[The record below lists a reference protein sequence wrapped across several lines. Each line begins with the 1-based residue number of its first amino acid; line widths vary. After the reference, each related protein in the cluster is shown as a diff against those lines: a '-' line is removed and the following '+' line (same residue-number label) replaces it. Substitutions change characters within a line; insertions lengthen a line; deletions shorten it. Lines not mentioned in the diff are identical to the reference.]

1 MEGGFIMKNFKK
13 IVAVMTAA
21 MMMAGCLA
29 GCGSDAASDGAA
41 DAPAGESTSETQAEA
56 PAEGETGGDEVTLT
70 FWSWLPTTD
79 QSEEMIA
86 AFEEANPGIKID
98 YTRTEQD
105 DYFEKL
111 QVAMAS
117 GTGPDLFGLTTGPM
131 KEQYAPFAEE
141 MRALA
146 DANWSGWSDI
156 ISENAVEQCST
167 EDGSVVGMPLLV
179 AGMTDLLYN
188 KTLMDECGIESV
200 PKTYEELK
208 DAAAKAKEKGYVCVA
223 VGAADDWINSD
234 IFVQLSNE
242 FEEGAVY
249 AADKGERPWTDQC
262 FVDTMTAWQQMFND
276 GIFEEGAL
284 GVATYPDARDQ
295 YFFARKSIFFLTGSW
310 HLGPT
315 SPTNSEIEGTEIANN
330 KDVIG
335 MCVFP
340 SVVEDGTICG
350 TAGVDVMMAVNKDCK
365 EKEAAMKF
373 VEYMAN
379 GEGQQYWVNKLQGA
393 PVSKEISYTGT
404 VDGELQQQS
413 IDEVNSY
420 VSNAVGN
427 RKLSNSEVET
437 AIQIA
442 MQNVAAG
449 ADPATELQTVQDV
462 QDAQ

>member
-1 MEGGFIMKNFKK
+1 MSNMKKRISVIM
-13 IVAVMTAA
+13 
-21 MMMAGCLA
+21 
-29 GCGSDAASDGAA
+29 
-41 DAPAGESTSETQAEA
+41 AEA
-56 PAEGETGGDEVTLT
+56 MAMSMAVTPVHAEDADQVTLS

-86 AFEEANPGIKID
+86 EFEKQNPDIKID
-98 YTRTEQD
+98 YTRTEQS

-117 GTGPDLFGLTTGPM
+117 GTGPDLFGLTTGTM
-131 KEQYAPFAEE
+131 TEQYAPFAED
-141 MRALA
+141 M
-146 DANWSGWSDI
+146 SGLGDEYWSDWKDT
-156 ISENAVEQCST
+156 ISETAVEQCTT
-167 EDGSVVGMPLLV
+167 EDGTVVGMPLLV

-188 KTLMDECGIESV
+188 KTLMDECGIEKV
-200 PKTYEELK
+200 PTTYEELK

-223 VGAADDWINSD
+223 AGAADDWVNSD
-234 IFVQLSNE
+234 WFVQISNE

-249 AADKGERPWTDQC
+249 EAEKGERPWTDQC
-262 FVDTMTAWQQMFND
+262 FVDTMTAWQNLFND
-276 GIFEEGAL
+276 GIFEDGAL

-310 HLGPT
+310 HLGPI
-315 SPTNSEIEGTEIANN
+315 SPSNSEIQGTDIGNQG
-330 KDVIG
+330 DTIG

-340 SVVEDGTICG
+340 SMSEDGKICG
-350 TAGVDVMMAVNKDCK
+350 TSGVDIMLAVNKDCK

-373 VEYMAN
+373 VQFMAD
-379 GEGQQYWVNKLQGA
+379 GDGQQYWVNYLQGA
-393 PVSKEISYTGT
+393 PVSKNISYTGT

-437 AIQIA
+437 AIQVA

-449 ADPATELQTVQDV
+449 ADPADELKTVQDV

>member
-1 MEGGFIMKNFKK
+1 MSNMKKRISVIM
-13 IVAVMTAA
+13 AAA
-21 MMMAGCLA
+21 MAMSMAVTPIHA
-29 GCGSDAASDGAA
+29 EEA
-41 DAPAGESTSETQAEA
+41 DQ
-56 PAEGETGGDEVTLT
+56 VTLS

-79 QSEEMIA
+79 PSEEMIA
-86 AFEEANPGIKID
+86 EFEKQNPDIKID

-117 GTGPDLFGLTTGPM
+117 GTGPDLFGLTTGAM
-131 KEQYAPFAEE
+131 TEQYAPFAED
-141 MRALA
+141 M
-146 DANWSGWSDI
+146 SGLGDEYWSDWKDT
-156 ISENAVEQCST
+156 ISETAVEQCTT
-167 EDGSVVGMPLLV
+167 EDGTVVGMPLLV

-188 KTLMDECGIESV
+188 KTLMDECGIEKV
-200 PKTYEELK
+200 PTTYEELK

-223 VGAADDWINSD
+223 AGAADDWVNSD
-234 IFVQLSNE
+234 WFVQISNE

-249 AADKGERPWTDQC
+249 EAEKGERPWTDQC
-262 FVDTMTAWQQMFND
+262 FVDTMTAWQNLFND
-276 GIFEEGAL
+276 GIFEDGAL

-295 YFFARKSIFFLTGSW
+295 YFFARKSVFFLTGSW

-315 SPTNSEIEGTEIANN
+315 SPSNSEIQGTEIGNQG
-330 KDVIG
+330 DVIG
-335 MCVFP
+335 MSVFP
-340 SVVEDGTICG
+340 SMSEDGTICG
-350 TAGVDVMMAVNKDCK
+350 TSGVDTMVAVNKDCK

-373 VEYMAN
+373 VQFMAD
-379 GEGQQYWVNKLQGA
+379 GDGQQYWVNQLQGA
-393 PVSKEISYTGT
+393 PVSKNISYTGT

-437 AIQIA
+437 AIQVA

-449 ADPATELQTVQDV
+449 ADPADELKTVQDV

>member
-1 MEGGFIMKNFKK
+1 MSNMKKRISVIM
-13 IVAVMTAA
+13 AAA
-21 MMMAGCLA
+21 MAMSMAVTPVHA
-29 GCGSDAASDGAA
+29 EDAD
-41 DAPAGESTSETQAEA
+41 Q
-56 PAEGETGGDEVTLT
+56 VTLS

-86 AFEEANPGIKID
+86 EFEKQNPDIKID

-117 GTGPDLFGLTTGPM
+117 GTGPDLFGLTTGTM
-131 KEQYAPFAEE
+131 TEQYAPFAED
-141 MRALA
+141 M
-146 DANWSGWSDI
+146 SGLGDEYWSDWKDT
-156 ISENAVEQCST
+156 ISETAVEQCTT
-167 EDGSVVGMPLLV
+167 EDGTVAGMPLLV

-188 KTLMDECGIESV
+188 KTLMDECGIEKV
-200 PKTYEELK
+200 PTTYEELK

-223 VGAADDWINSD
+223 AGAADDWVNSD
-234 IFVQLSNE
+234 WFVQISNE

-249 AADKGERPWTDQC
+249 EAEKGERPWTDQC
-262 FVDTMTAWQQMFND
+262 FVDTMTAWQNLFND
-276 GIFEEGAL
+276 GIFEDGAL
-284 GVATYPDARDQ
+284 GVAIYPDARDQ

-310 HLGPT
+310 HLGPI
-315 SPTNSEIEGTEIANN
+315 SPSNSEIQGTEIGNQG
-330 KDVIG
+330 DTIG

-340 SVVEDGTICG
+340 SMSEDGKICG
-350 TAGVDVMMAVNKDCK
+350 TSGVDIMLAVNKDCK

-373 VEYMAN
+373 VQFMAD
-379 GEGQQYWVNKLQGA
+379 GDGQQYWVNYLQGA
-393 PVSKEISYTGT
+393 PVSKNISYTGT

-437 AIQIA
+437 AIQVA

-449 ADPATELQTVQDV
+449 ADPADELKTVQDV

>member
-1 MEGGFIMKNFKK
+1 MSNMKKRISVIM
-13 IVAVMTAA
+13 AAA
-21 MMMAGCLA
+21 MAISMAVTPVHA
-29 GCGSDAASDGAA
+29 EDAD
-41 DAPAGESTSETQAEA
+41 Q
-56 PAEGETGGDEVTLT
+56 VTLS

-86 AFEEANPGIKID
+86 EFEKQNPDIKID
-98 YTRTEQD
+98 YTRTEQS

-117 GTGPDLFGLTTGPM
+117 GTGPDLFGLTTGTM
-131 KEQYAPFAEE
+131 TEQYAPFAED
-141 MRALA
+141 M
-146 DANWSGWSDI
+146 SGLGDEYWSDWKDT
-156 ISENAVEQCST
+156 ISETAVEQCTT
-167 EDGSVVGMPLLV
+167 EDGTVVGMPLLV

-188 KTLMDECGIESV
+188 KTLMDECGIEKV
-200 PKTYEELK
+200 PTTYEELK

-223 VGAADDWINSD
+223 AGAADDWVNSD
-234 IFVQLSNE
+234 WFVQISNE

-249 AADKGERPWTDQC
+249 EAEKGERPWTDQC
-262 FVDTMTAWQQMFND
+262 FVDTMTAWQNLFND
-276 GIFEEGAL
+276 GIFEDGAL

-310 HLGPT
+310 HLGPI
-315 SPTNSEIEGTEIANN
+315 SPSNSEIQGTDIGNQG
-330 KDVIG
+330 DTIG

-340 SVVEDGTICG
+340 SMSEDGKICG
-350 TAGVDVMMAVNKDCK
+350 TSGVDIMLAVNKDCK

-373 VEYMAN
+373 VQFMAD
-379 GEGQQYWVNKLQGA
+379 GDGQQYWVNYLQGA
-393 PVSKEISYTGT
+393 PVSKNISYTGT

-437 AIQIA
+437 AIQVA

-449 ADPATELQTVQDV
+449 ADPADELKTVQDV

>member
-1 MEGGFIMKNFKK
+1 MSNMKKRISVIM
-13 IVAVMTAA
+13 AAA
-21 MMMAGCLA
+21 MAMSMAVTPVHA
-29 GCGSDAASDGAA
+29 EDAD
-41 DAPAGESTSETQAEA
+41 Q
-56 PAEGETGGDEVTLT
+56 VTLS

-86 AFEEANPGIKID
+86 EFEKQNPDIKID
-98 YTRTEQD
+98 YTRTEQS

-117 GTGPDLFGLTTGPM
+117 GTGPDLFGLTTGTM
-131 KEQYAPFAEE
+131 TEQYAPFAED
-141 MRALA
+141 M
-146 DANWSGWSDI
+146 SGLGDEYWSDWKDT
-156 ISENAVEQCST
+156 ISETAVEQCTT
-167 EDGSVVGMPLLV
+167 EDGTVVGMPLLV

-188 KTLMDECGIESV
+188 KTLMDECGIEKV
-200 PKTYEELK
+200 PTTYEELK

-223 VGAADDWINSD
+223 AGAADDWVNSD
-234 IFVQLSNE
+234 WFVQISNE
-242 FEEGAVY
+242 FEEGAVCE
-249 AADKGERPWTDQC
+249 AEKGERPWTDQC
-262 FVDTMTAWQQMFND
+262 FVDTMTAWQNLFND
-276 GIFEEGAL
+276 GIFEDGAL

-310 HLGPT
+310 HLGPI
-315 SPTNSEIEGTEIANN
+315 SPSNSEIQGTDIGNQG
-330 KDVIG
+330 DTIG

-340 SVVEDGTICG
+340 SMSEDGKICG
-350 TAGVDVMMAVNKDCK
+350 TSGVDIMLAVNKDCK

-373 VEYMAN
+373 VQFMAD
-379 GEGQQYWVNKLQGA
+379 GDGQQYWVNYLQGA
-393 PVSKEISYTGT
+393 PVSKNISYTGT

-437 AIQIA
+437 AIQVA

-449 ADPATELQTVQDV
+449 ADPADELKTVQDV

>member
-1 MEGGFIMKNFKK
+1 MSNMKKRISVIMA
-13 IVAVMTAA
+13 VAMA
-21 MMMAGCLA
+21 MSMAVTPVHA
-29 GCGSDAASDGAA
+29 EDAD
-41 DAPAGESTSETQAEA
+41 Q
-56 PAEGETGGDEVTLT
+56 VTLS

-86 AFEEANPGIKID
+86 EFEKQNPDIKID

-117 GTGPDLFGLTTGPM
+117 GTGPDLFGLTTGTM
-131 KEQYAPFAEE
+131 TEQYAPFAED
-141 MRALA
+141 M
-146 DANWSGWSDI
+146 SGLGDEYWSDWKDT
-156 ISENAVEQCST
+156 ISETAVEQCT
-167 EDGSVVGMPLLV
+167 IEDGTVVGMPLLV

-188 KTLMDECGIESV
+188 KTLMDECGIEKV
-200 PKTYEELK
+200 PTTYEELK

-223 VGAADDWINSD
+223 AGAADDWVNSD
-234 IFVQLSNE
+234 WFVQISNE

-249 AADKGERPWTDQC
+249 EAEKGERPWTDQC
-262 FVDTMTAWQQMFND
+262 FVDTMTAWQNLFND
-276 GIFEEGAL
+276 GIFEDGAL
-284 GVATYPDARDQ
+284 GVAIYPDARDQ

-315 SPTNSEIEGTEIANN
+315 SPSNSEIQGTEIGNQG
-330 KDVIG
+330 DTIG

-340 SVVEDGTICG
+340 SMSEDGKICG
-350 TAGVDVMMAVNKDCK
+350 TSGVDIMLAVNKDCK

-373 VEYMAN
+373 VQFMAD
-379 GEGQQYWVNKLQGA
+379 GDGQQYWVNYLQGA
-393 PVSKEISYTGT
+393 PVSKNISYTGT

-437 AIQIA
+437 AIQVA

-449 ADPATELQTVQDV
+449 ADPADELKTVQDV

>member
-1 MEGGFIMKNFKK
+1 MSNMKKRISVIM
-13 IVAVMTAA
+13 AAA
-21 MMMAGCLA
+21 MAMSMAVTPVHA
-29 GCGSDAASDGAA
+29 EDAD
-41 DAPAGESTSETQAEA
+41 Q
-56 PAEGETGGDEVTLT
+56 VTLS

-86 AFEEANPGIKID
+86 EFEKQNPDIKID

-117 GTGPDLFGLTTGPM
+117 GTGPDLFGLTTGTM
-131 KEQYAPFAEE
+131 KEQYAPFAED
-141 MRALA
+141 M
-146 DANWSGWSDI
+146 SGLGDEYWSDWKDT
-156 ISENAVEQCST
+156 ISETAVEQCTT
-167 EDGSVVGMPLLV
+167 EDGTVVGMPLLV

-188 KTLMDECGIESV
+188 KTLMDECGIEKV
-200 PKTYEELK
+200 PTTYEELK

-223 VGAADDWINSD
+223 AGAADDWVNSD
-234 IFVQLSNE
+234 WFVQISNE

-249 AADKGERPWTDQC
+249 EAEKGERPWTDQC
-262 FVDTMTAWQQMFND
+262 FVDTMTAWQNLFND
-276 GIFEEGAL
+276 GIFEDGAL
-284 GVATYPDARDQ
+284 GVSTYPDARDQ
-295 YFFARKSIFFLTGSW
+295 HFFARKSIFFLTGSW
-310 HLGPT
+310 HLGPI
-315 SPTNSEIEGTEIANN
+315 SPSNSEIQGTEIGNQG
-330 KDVIG
+330 DTIG

-340 SVVEDGTICG
+340 SMSEDGKICG
-350 TAGVDVMMAVNKDCK
+350 TSGVDIMLAVNKDCK

-373 VEYMAN
+373 VQFMAD
-379 GEGQQYWVNKLQGA
+379 GDGQQYWVNYLQGA
-393 PVSKEISYTGT
+393 PVSKNISYTGT

-437 AIQIA
+437 AIQVA

-449 ADPATELQTVQDV
+449 ADPADELKTVQDV

>member
-1 MEGGFIMKNFKK
+1 MKKRISVIM
-13 IVAVMTAA
+13 AAA
-21 MMMAGCLA
+21 MAMSMAVTPVHA
-29 GCGSDAASDGAA
+29 EDAD
-41 DAPAGESTSETQAEA
+41 Q
-56 PAEGETGGDEVTLT
+56 VTLS

-86 AFEEANPGIKID
+86 EFEKQNPDIKID
-98 YTRTEQD
+98 YTRTEQS

-117 GTGPDLFGLTTGPM
+117 GTGPDLFGLTTGTM
-131 KEQYAPFAEE
+131 TEQYAPFAED
-141 MRALA
+141 M
-146 DANWSGWSDI
+146 SGLGDEYWSDWKDT
-156 ISENAVEQCST
+156 ISETAVEQCTT
-167 EDGSVVGMPLLV
+167 EDGTVVGMPLLV

-188 KTLMDECGIESV
+188 KTLMDECGIEKV
-200 PKTYEELK
+200 PTTYEELK

-223 VGAADDWINSD
+223 AGAADDWVNSD
-234 IFVQLSNE
+234 WFVQISNE

-249 AADKGERPWTDQC
+249 EAEKGERPWTDQC
-262 FVDTMTAWQQMFND
+262 FVDTMTAWQNLFND
-276 GIFEEGAL
+276 GIFEDGAL

-310 HLGPT
+310 HLGPI
-315 SPTNSEIEGTEIANN
+315 SPSNSEIQGTDIGNQG
-330 KDVIG
+330 DTIG

-340 SVVEDGTICG
+340 SMSEDGKICG
-350 TAGVDVMMAVNKDCK
+350 TSGVDIMLAVNKDCK

-373 VEYMAN
+373 VQFMAD
-379 GEGQQYWVNKLQGA
+379 GDGQQYWVNYLQGA
-393 PVSKEISYTGT
+393 PVSKNISYTGT

-437 AIQIA
+437 AIQVA

-449 ADPATELQTVQDV
+449 ADPADELKTVQDV

>member
-1 MEGGFIMKNFKK
+1 MSNMKKRISVIM
-13 IVAVMTAA
+13 AAA
-21 MMMAGCLA
+21 MAMSMAVTPVHA
-29 GCGSDAASDGAA
+29 EDAD
-41 DAPAGESTSETQAEA
+41 Q
-56 PAEGETGGDEVTLT
+56 VTLS

-86 AFEEANPGIKID
+86 EFEKQNPDIKID

-117 GTGPDLFGLTTGPM
+117 GTGPDLFGLTTGTM
-131 KEQYAPFAEE
+131 TEQYAPFAED
-141 MRALA
+141 M
-146 DANWSGWSDI
+146 SGLGDEYWSDWKDT
-156 ISENAVEQCST
+156 ISETAVEQCT
-167 EDGSVVGMPLLV
+167 IEDGTVVGMPLLV

-188 KTLMDECGIESV
+188 KTLMDECGIEKV
-200 PKTYEELK
+200 PTTYEELK

-223 VGAADDWINSD
+223 AGAADDWVNSD
-234 IFVQLSNE
+234 WFVQISNE

-249 AADKGERPWTDQC
+249 EAEKGERPWTDQC
-262 FVDTMTAWQQMFND
+262 FVDTMTAWQNLFND
-276 GIFEEGAL
+276 GIFEDGAL

-315 SPTNSEIEGTEIANN
+315 SPSNSEIQGTEIGNQG
-330 KDVIG
+330 DTIG

-340 SVVEDGTICG
+340 SMSEDGKICG
-350 TAGVDVMMAVNKDCK
+350 TSGVDIMLAVNKDCK

-373 VEYMAN
+373 VQFMAD
-379 GEGQQYWVNKLQGA
+379 GDGQQYWVNYLQGA
-393 PVSKEISYTGT
+393 PVSKNISYTGT

-437 AIQIA
+437 AIQVA

-449 ADPATELQTVQDV
+449 ADPADELKTVQDV

>member
-1 MEGGFIMKNFKK
+1 MKNFKK
-13 IVAVMTAA
+13 IAAVMTAA
-21 MMMAGCLA
+21 MMTAGCLA
-29 GCGSDAASDGAA
+29 GCGSDAGSDETSAPEAAESGDAAEAA
-41 DAPAGESTSETQAEA
+41 DQDASAEA
-56 PAEGETGGDEVTLT
+56 GGEEVTLT

-131 KEQYAPFAEE
+131 KDQYAPFAEE

-156 ISENAVEQCST
+156 ISETAVEQCTT

-200 PKTYEELK
+200 PTTYEELK

-223 VGAADDWINSD
+223 VGAADDWVNSD

-249 AADKGERPWTDQC
+249 EADRGERLWTDQC
-262 FVDTMTAWQQMFND
+262 FVDTMAAWQQMFND

-284 GVATYPDARDQ
+284 GVATYPDARVQ
-295 YFFARKSIFFLTGSW
+295 YFFARKSVFFLTGSW

-330 KDVIG
+330 NDVIG

-340 SVVEDGTICG
+340 SVVESGKICG

-449 ADPATELQTVQDV
+449 ADPAAELQTVQDV

>member
-1 MEGGFIMKNFKK
+1 MSNMKKRISVIM
-13 IVAVMTAA
+13 AAA
-21 MMMAGCLA
+21 MAMSMAVTPVHA
-29 GCGSDAASDGAA
+29 EDAD
-41 DAPAGESTSETQAEA
+41 Q
-56 PAEGETGGDEVTLT
+56 VTLS

-79 QSEEMIA
+79 QSEQMIA
-86 AFEEANPGIKID
+86 EFEKQNPDIKID
-98 YTRTEQD
+98 YTRTEQS

-117 GTGPDLFGLTTGPM
+117 GTGPDLFGLTTGTM
-131 KEQYAPFAEE
+131 TEQYAPFAED
-141 MRALA
+141 M
-146 DANWSGWSDI
+146 SGLGDEYWSDWKDT
-156 ISENAVEQCST
+156 ISETAVEQCTT
-167 EDGSVVGMPLLV
+167 EDGTVVGMPLLV

-188 KTLMDECGIESV
+188 KTLMDECGIEKV
-200 PKTYEELK
+200 PTTYEELK

-223 VGAADDWINSD
+223 AGAADDWVNSD
-234 IFVQLSNE
+234 WFVQISNE

-249 AADKGERPWTDQC
+249 EAEKGERPWTDQC
-262 FVDTMTAWQQMFND
+262 FVDTMTAWQNLFND
-276 GIFEEGAL
+276 GIFEDGAL

-310 HLGPT
+310 HLGPI
-315 SPTNSEIEGTEIANN
+315 SPSNSEIQGTDIGNQG
-330 KDVIG
+330 DTIG

-340 SVVEDGTICG
+340 SMSEDGKICG
-350 TAGVDVMMAVNKDCK
+350 TSGVDIMLAVNKDCK

-373 VEYMAN
+373 VQFMAD
-379 GEGQQYWVNKLQGA
+379 GDGQQYWVNYLQGA
-393 PVSKEISYTGT
+393 PVSKNISYTGT

-437 AIQIA
+437 AIQVA

-449 ADPATELQTVQDV
+449 ADPADELKTVQDV

>member
-1 MEGGFIMKNFKK
+1 MSNMKKRISVIM
-13 IVAVMTAA
+13 AAA
-21 MMMAGCLA
+21 MAMSMAVTPVHA
-29 GCGSDAASDGAA
+29 EDAD
-41 DAPAGESTSETQAEA
+41 Q
-56 PAEGETGGDEVTLT
+56 VTLS

-86 AFEEANPGIKID
+86 EFEKQNPDIKID
-98 YTRTEQD
+98 YTRTEQS

-117 GTGPDLFGLTTGPM
+117 GTGPDLFGLTTGTM
-131 KEQYAPFAEE
+131 TEQYAPFAED
-141 MRALA
+141 M
-146 DANWSGWSDI
+146 SGLGDEYWSDWKDT
-156 ISENAVEQCST
+156 ISETAVEQCTT
-167 EDGSVVGMPLLV
+167 EDGTVAGMPLLV

-188 KTLMDECGIESV
+188 KTLMDECGIEKV
-200 PKTYEELK
+200 PTTYEELK

-223 VGAADDWINSD
+223 AGAADDWVNSD
-234 IFVQLSNE
+234 WFVQISNE

-249 AADKGERPWTDQC
+249 EAEKGERPWTDQC
-262 FVDTMTAWQQMFND
+262 FVDTMTAWQNLFND
-276 GIFEEGAL
+276 GIFEDGAL

-310 HLGPT
+310 HLGPI
-315 SPTNSEIEGTEIANN
+315 SPSNSEIQGTDIGNQG
-330 KDVIG
+330 DTIG

-340 SVVEDGTICG
+340 SMSEDGKICG
-350 TAGVDVMMAVNKDCK
+350 TSGVDIMLAVNKDCK

-373 VEYMAN
+373 VQFMAD
-379 GEGQQYWVNKLQGA
+379 GDGQQYWVNYLQGA
-393 PVSKEISYTGT
+393 PVSKNISYTGT

-437 AIQIA
+437 AIQVA

-449 ADPATELQTVQDV
+449 ADPVDELKTVQDV

>member
-1 MEGGFIMKNFKK
+1 MSNMKKRISVIM
-13 IVAVMTAA
+13 AAA
-21 MMMAGCLA
+21 MAMSMAVTPIHA
-29 GCGSDAASDGAA
+29 EDAD
-41 DAPAGESTSETQAEA
+41 Q
-56 PAEGETGGDEVTLT
+56 VTLS

-86 AFEEANPGIKID
+86 EFEKQNPDIKID

-117 GTGPDLFGLTTGPM
+117 GTGPDLFGLTTGAM
-131 KEQYAPFAEE
+131 TEQYAPFAED
-141 MRALA
+141 M
-146 DANWSGWSDI
+146 SGLGDEYWSDWKDT
-156 ISENAVEQCST
+156 ISETAVEQCTT
-167 EDGSVVGMPLLV
+167 EDGTVVGMPLLV

-188 KTLMDECGIESV
+188 KTLMDECGIEKV
-200 PKTYEELK
+200 PTTYEELK

-223 VGAADDWINSD
+223 AGAADDWVNSD
-234 IFVQLSNE
+234 WFVQISNE

-249 AADKGERPWTDQC
+249 EAEKGERPWTDQC
-262 FVDTMTAWQQMFND
+262 FVDTMTAWQNLFND
-276 GIFEEGAL
+276 GIFEDGAL

-295 YFFARKSIFFLTGSW
+295 YFFARKSVFFLTGSW

-315 SPTNSEIEGTEIANN
+315 SPSNSEIQGTEIGNQG
-330 KDVIG
+330 DTIG

-340 SVVEDGTICG
+340 SMSEDGKICG
-350 TAGVDVMMAVNKDCK
+350 TAGVDTMVAVNKDCK

-373 VEYMAN
+373 VQFMAD
-379 GEGQQYWVNKLQGA
+379 GDGQQYWVNYLQGA
-393 PVSKEISYTGT
+393 PVSKNISYTGT

-437 AIQIA
+437 AIQVA

-449 ADPATELQTVQDV
+449 ADPADELKTVQDV

>member
-1 MEGGFIMKNFKK
+1 MKNFKK
-13 IVAVMTAA
+13 IVAVMAAA
-21 MMMAGCLA
+21 MMTVGCLA
-29 GCGSDAASDGAA
+29 GCGSDAPSGETAET
-41 DAPAGESTSETQAEA
+41 PAQEAGDEAQTEA
-56 PAEGETGGDEVTLT
+56 PAESEAGGDEVTLT

-79 QSEEMIA
+79 QSEEVIA

-200 PKTYEELK
+200 PRTYEELK
-208 DAAAKAKEKGYVCVA
+208 DAAEKAKAKGYVCVA

-249 AADKGERPWTDQC
+249 EADRGERSWTDQC

-295 YFFARKSIFFLTGSW
+295 YFFARKSVFFLTGSW

-330 KDVIG
+330 NDVIG

-340 SVVEDGTICG
+340 SVVDDGKICG
-350 TAGVDVMMAVNKDCK
+350 TAGVDVMMAVNRDCK

-449 ADPATELQTVQDV
+449 ADPAAELQGVQDV

>member
-1 MEGGFIMKNFKK
+1 MSNMKKRISVIM
-13 IVAVMTAA
+13 AAA
-21 MMMAGCLA
+21 MAMSMAVTPIHA
-29 GCGSDAASDGAA
+29 EEA
-41 DAPAGESTSETQAEA
+41 DQ
-56 PAEGETGGDEVTLT
+56 VTLS

-86 AFEEANPGIKID
+86 EFEKQNPDIKID

-117 GTGPDLFGLTTGPM
+117 GTGPDLFGLTTGAM
-131 KEQYAPFAEE
+131 TEQYAPFAEDMSE
-141 MRALA
+141 LG
-146 DANWSGWSDI
+146 DEYWSDWKDT
-156 ISENAVEQCST
+156 ISETAVEQCTT
-167 EDGSVVGMPLLV
+167 EDGTVVGMPLLV

-188 KTLMDECGIESV
+188 KTLMDECGIEKV
-200 PKTYEELK
+200 PTTYEELK

-223 VGAADDWINSD
+223 AGAADDWVNSD
-234 IFVQLSNE
+234 WFVQISNE

-249 AADKGERPWTDQC
+249 EAEKGERPWTDQC
-262 FVDTMTAWQQMFND
+262 FVDTMTAWQNLFND
-276 GIFEEGAL
+276 GIFEDGAL

-295 YFFARKSIFFLTGSW
+295 YFFAKKSVFFLTGSW

-315 SPTNSEIEGTEIANN
+315 SPSNSEIQGTEIGNQG
-330 KDVIG
+330 DVIG
-335 MCVFP
+335 MSVFP
-340 SVVEDGTICG
+340 SMSEDGTICG
-350 TAGVDVMMAVNKDCK
+350 TSGVDTMVAVNKDCK

-373 VEYMAN
+373 VQFMAD
-379 GEGQQYWVNKLQGA
+379 GDGQQYWVNQLQGA
-393 PVSKEISYTGT
+393 PVSKNISYTGT

-437 AIQIA
+437 AIQVA

-449 ADPATELQTVQDV
+449 ADPADELKTVQDV

>member
-1 MEGGFIMKNFKK
+1 MSNMKKRISVIM
-13 IVAVMTAA
+13 AAA
-21 MMMAGCLA
+21 MAMSMAVTPVHA
-29 GCGSDAASDGAA
+29 EDAD
-41 DAPAGESTSETQAEA
+41 Q
-56 PAEGETGGDEVTLT
+56 VTLS

-86 AFEEANPGIKID
+86 EFEKQNPDIKID
-98 YTRTEQD
+98 YTRTEQS

-117 GTGPDLFGLTTGPM
+117 GTGPDLFGLTTGTM
-131 KEQYAPFAEE
+131 TEQYAPFAED
-141 MRALA
+141 M
-146 DANWSGWSDI
+146 SGLGDEYWSDWKDT
-156 ISENAVEQCST
+156 ISETAVEQCTT
-167 EDGSVVGMPLLV
+167 EDGTVVGMPLLV

-188 KTLMDECGIESV
+188 KTLMDECGIEKV
-200 PKTYEELK
+200 PTTYEELK

-223 VGAADDWINSD
+223 AGAADDWVNSD
-234 IFVQLSNE
+234 WFVQISNE

-249 AADKGERPWTDQC
+249 EAEKGERPWTDQC
-262 FVDTMTAWQQMFND
+262 FVDTMTAWQNLFND
-276 GIFEEGAL
+276 GIFEDGAL

-295 YFFARKSIFFLTGSW
+295 YFFARKSIFFLTGYW
-310 HLGPT
+310 HLGPI
-315 SPTNSEIEGTEIANN
+315 SPSNSEIQGTDIGNQG
-330 KDVIG
+330 DTIG

-340 SVVEDGTICG
+340 SMSEDGKICG
-350 TAGVDVMMAVNKDCK
+350 TSGVDIMLAVNKDCK

-373 VEYMAN
+373 VQFMAD
-379 GEGQQYWVNKLQGA
+379 GDGQQYWVNYLQGA
-393 PVSKEISYTGT
+393 PVSKNISYTGT

-437 AIQIA
+437 AIQVA

-449 ADPATELQTVQDV
+449 ADPADELKTVQDV

>member
-1 MEGGFIMKNFKK
+1 MSNMKKRISVIM
-13 IVAVMTAA
+13 AAA
-21 MMMAGCLA
+21 MAMSMAVTPVHA
-29 GCGSDAASDGAA
+29 EDAD
-41 DAPAGESTSETQAEA
+41 Q
-56 PAEGETGGDEVTLT
+56 VTLS

-86 AFEEANPGIKID
+86 EFEKQNPDIKID
-98 YTRTEQD
+98 YTRTEQF

-117 GTGPDLFGLTTGPM
+117 GTGPDLFGLTTGTM
-131 KEQYAPFAEE
+131 TEQYAPFAED
-141 MRALA
+141 M
-146 DANWSGWSDI
+146 SGLGDEYWSDWKDT
-156 ISENAVEQCST
+156 ISETAVEQCTT
-167 EDGSVVGMPLLV
+167 EDGTVAGMPLLV

-188 KTLMDECGIESV
+188 KTLMDECGIEKV
-200 PKTYEELK
+200 PTTYEELK

-223 VGAADDWINSD
+223 AGAADDWVNSD
-234 IFVQLSNE
+234 WFVQISNE

-249 AADKGERPWTDQC
+249 EAEKGERPWTDQC
-262 FVDTMTAWQQMFND
+262 FVDTMTAWQNLFND
-276 GIFEEGAL
+276 GIFEDGAL

-310 HLGPT
+310 HLGPI
-315 SPTNSEIEGTEIANN
+315 SPSNSEIQGTDIGNQG
-330 KDVIG
+330 DTIG

-340 SVVEDGTICG
+340 SMSEDGKICG
-350 TAGVDVMMAVNKDCK
+350 TSGVDIMLAVNKDCK

-373 VEYMAN
+373 VQFMAD
-379 GEGQQYWVNKLQGA
+379 GDGQQYWVNYLQGA
-393 PVSKEISYTGT
+393 PVSKNISYTGT

-437 AIQIA
+437 AIQVA

-449 ADPATELQTVQDV
+449 ADPADELKTVQDV

>member
-1 MEGGFIMKNFKK
+1 MSNMKKRISVIM
-13 IVAVMTAA
+13 AAA
-21 MMMAGCLA
+21 MAMSMAVTPIHA
-29 GCGSDAASDGAA
+29 EDAD
-41 DAPAGESTSETQAEA
+41 Q
-56 PAEGETGGDEVTLT
+56 VTLS

-86 AFEEANPGIKID
+86 EFEKQNPDIKID

-117 GTGPDLFGLTTGPM
+117 GTGPDLFGLTTGAM
-131 KEQYAPFAEE
+131 TEQYAPFAED
-141 MRALA
+141 M
-146 DANWSGWSDI
+146 SGLGDEYWSDWKDT
-156 ISENAVEQCST
+156 ISETAVEQCTT
-167 EDGSVVGMPLLV
+167 EDGTVVGMPLLV

-188 KTLMDECGIESV
+188 KTLMDECGIEKV
-200 PKTYEELK
+200 PTTYEELK

-223 VGAADDWINSD
+223 AGAADDWVNSD
-234 IFVQLSNE
+234 WFVQISNE

-249 AADKGERPWTDQC
+249 EAEKGERPWTDQC
-262 FVDTMTAWQQMFND
+262 FVDTMTAWQNLFND
-276 GIFEEGAL
+276 GIFEDGAL

-295 YFFARKSIFFLTGSW
+295 YFFARKSVFFLTGSW

-315 SPTNSEIEGTEIANN
+315 SPSNSEIQGTEIGNQG
-330 KDVIG
+330 DVIG
-335 MCVFP
+335 MSVFP
-340 SVVEDGTICG
+340 SMSEDGTICG
-350 TAGVDVMMAVNKDCK
+350 TSGVDTMVAVNKDCK

-373 VEYMAN
+373 VQFMAD
-379 GEGQQYWVNKLQGA
+379 GDGQQYWVNQLQGA
-393 PVSKEISYTGT
+393 PVSKNISYTGT

-437 AIQIA
+437 AIQVA

-449 ADPATELQTVQDV
+449 ADSADELKTVQDV

>member
-1 MEGGFIMKNFKK
+1 MSNMKKRISVIM
-13 IVAVMTAA
+13 AAA
-21 MMMAGCLA
+21 MAMSMAVTPVHA
-29 GCGSDAASDGAA
+29 EDAD
-41 DAPAGESTSETQAEA
+41 Q
-56 PAEGETGGDEVTLT
+56 VTLS

-86 AFEEANPGIKID
+86 EFEKQNPDIKID

-117 GTGPDLFGLTTGPM
+117 GTGPDLFGLTTGTM
-131 KEQYAPFAEE
+131 TEQYAPFAED
-141 MRALA
+141 M
-146 DANWSGWSDI
+146 SGLGDEYWSDWKDT
-156 ISENAVEQCST
+156 ISETAVEQCTT
-167 EDGSVVGMPLLV
+167 EDGTVVGMPLLV

-188 KTLMDECGIESV
+188 KTLMDECGIEKV
-200 PKTYEELK
+200 PTTYEELK

-223 VGAADDWINSD
+223 VGAADDWVNSD
-234 IFVQLSNE
+234 WFVQISNE

-249 AADKGERPWTDQC
+249 EAEKGERPWTDQC
-262 FVDTMTAWQQMFND
+262 FVDTMTAWQNLFND
-276 GIFEEGAL
+276 GIFEDGAL

-315 SPTNSEIEGTEIANN
+315 SPSNSEIQGTEIGNQG
-330 KDVIG
+330 DTIG

-340 SVVEDGTICG
+340 SMSEDGKICG
-350 TAGVDVMMAVNKDCK
+350 TSGVDIMLAVNKDCK
-365 EKEAAMKF
+365 EREAAMKF
-373 VEYMAN
+373 VQFMAD
-379 GEGQQYWVNKLQGA
+379 GDGQQYWVNYLQGA
-393 PVSKEISYTGT
+393 PVSKNISYTGT

-437 AIQIA
+437 AIQVA

-449 ADPATELQTVQDV
+449 ADPADELKTVQDV

>member
-1 MEGGFIMKNFKK
+1 MSNMKKRISVIM
-13 IVAVMTAA
+13 AAA
-21 MMMAGCLA
+21 MAMSMAVTPVHA
-29 GCGSDAASDGAA
+29 EDAD
-41 DAPAGESTSETQAEA
+41 Q
-56 PAEGETGGDEVTLT
+56 VTLS

-86 AFEEANPGIKID
+86 EFEKQNPDIKID
-98 YTRTEQD
+98 YTRTEQS

-117 GTGPDLFGLTTGPM
+117 GTGPDLFGLTTGTM
-131 KEQYAPFAEE
+131 TEQYAPFAED
-141 MRALA
+141 M
-146 DANWSGWSDI
+146 SGLGDEYWSDWKDT
-156 ISENAVEQCST
+156 ISETAVEQCTT
-167 EDGSVVGMPLLV
+167 EDGTVVGMPLLV

-188 KTLMDECGIESV
+188 KTLMDECGIEKV
-200 PKTYEELK
+200 PTTYEELK

-223 VGAADDWINSD
+223 AGAADDWVNSD
-234 IFVQLSNE
+234 WFVQISKE

-249 AADKGERPWTDQC
+249 EAEKGERPWTDQC
-262 FVDTMTAWQQMFND
+262 FVDTMTAWQNLFND
-276 GIFEEGAL
+276 GIFEDGAL

-310 HLGPT
+310 HLGPI
-315 SPTNSEIEGTEIANN
+315 SPSNSEIQGTDIGNQG
-330 KDVIG
+330 DTIG

-340 SVVEDGTICG
+340 SMSEDGKICG
-350 TAGVDVMMAVNKDCK
+350 TSGVDIMLAVNKDCK

-373 VEYMAN
+373 VQFMAD
-379 GEGQQYWVNKLQGA
+379 GDGQQYWVNYLQGA
-393 PVSKEISYTGT
+393 PVSKNISYTGT

-437 AIQIA
+437 AIQVA

-449 ADPATELQTVQDV
+449 ADPADELKTVQDV

>member
-1 MEGGFIMKNFKK
+1 MSNMKKRISVIM
-13 IVAVMTAA
+13 AAA
-21 MMMAGCLA
+21 MAMSMAVTPVHA
-29 GCGSDAASDGAA
+29 EDAD
-41 DAPAGESTSETQAEA
+41 Q
-56 PAEGETGGDEVTLT
+56 VTLS

-86 AFEEANPGIKID
+86 EFEKQNPDIKID

-117 GTGPDLFGLTTGPM
+117 GTGPDLFGLTTGTM
-131 KEQYAPFAEE
+131 TEQYAPFAED
-141 MRALA
+141 M
-146 DANWSGWSDI
+146 SGLGDEYWSDWKDT
-156 ISENAVEQCST
+156 ISETAVEQCTT
-167 EDGSVVGMPLLV
+167 EDGTV

-188 KTLMDECGIESV
+188 KTLMDECGIEKV
-200 PKTYEELK
+200 PTTYEELK

-223 VGAADDWINSD
+223 AGAADDWVNSD
-234 IFVQLSNE
+234 WFVQISNE

-249 AADKGERPWTDQC
+249 EAEKGERPWTDQC
-262 FVDTMTAWQQMFND
+262 FVDTMTAWQNLFND
-276 GIFEEGAL
+276 GIFEDGAL

-310 HLGPT
+310 HLGPI
-315 SPTNSEIEGTEIANN
+315 SPSNSEIQGTEIGNQG
-330 KDVIG
+330 DTIG

-340 SVVEDGTICG
+340 SMSEDGKICG
-350 TAGVDVMMAVNKDCK
+350 TSGVDIMLAVNKDCK

-373 VEYMAN
+373 VQFMAD
-379 GEGQQYWVNKLQGA
+379 GDGQQYWVNYLQGA
-393 PVSKEISYTGT
+393 PVSKNISYTGT

-437 AIQIA
+437 AIQVA

-449 ADPATELQTVQDV
+449 ADPADELKTVQDV

>member
-1 MEGGFIMKNFKK
+1 MSNMKKRISVIM
-13 IVAVMTAA
+13 AAA
-21 MMMAGCLA
+21 MAMSMAVTPVHA
-29 GCGSDAASDGAA
+29 EDAD
-41 DAPAGESTSETQAEA
+41 Q
-56 PAEGETGGDEVTLT
+56 VTLS

-86 AFEEANPGIKID
+86 EFEKQNPDIKID
-98 YTRTEQD
+98 YTRTEQS

-117 GTGPDLFGLTTGPM
+117 GTGPDLFGLTTGTM
-131 KEQYAPFAEE
+131 TEQYAPFAED
-141 MRALA
+141 M
-146 DANWSGWSDI
+146 SGLGDEYWSDWKDT
-156 ISENAVEQCST
+156 ISETAVEQCTT
-167 EDGSVVGMPLLV
+167 EDGTVVGMPLLV

-188 KTLMDECGIESV
+188 KTLMDECGIEKV
-200 PKTYEELK
+200 PTTYEELK

-223 VGAADDWINSD
+223 AGAADDWVNSD
-234 IFVQLSNE
+234 WFVQISNE

-249 AADKGERPWTDQC
+249 EAEKGERPWTDQC
-262 FVDTMTAWQQMFND
+262 FVDTMTAWQNLFND
-276 GIFEEGAL
+276 GIFEDGAL

-310 HLGPT
+310 HLGPI
-315 SPTNSEIEGTEIANN
+315 SPSNSEIQGTDIGNQG
-330 KDVIG
+330 DTIG

-340 SVVEDGTICG
+340 SMSEDGKICG
-350 TAGVDVMMAVNKDCK
+350 TSGVDIMLAVNKDCK

-373 VEYMAN
+373 VQFMAD
-379 GEGQQYWVNKLQGA
+379 GDGQQYRVNYLQGA
-393 PVSKEISYTGT
+393 PVSKNISYTGT

-437 AIQIA
+437 AIQVA

-449 ADPATELQTVQDV
+449 ADPADELKTVQDV

>member
-1 MEGGFIMKNFKK
+1 MSNMKKRISVIM
-13 IVAVMTAA
+13 AAA
-21 MMMAGCLA
+21 MAMSMAVTPVHA
-29 GCGSDAASDGAA
+29 EDAD
-41 DAPAGESTSETQAEA
+41 Q
-56 PAEGETGGDEVTLT
+56 VTLS
-70 FWSWLPTTD
+70 FWSWLSTTD

-86 AFEEANPGIKID
+86 EFEKQNPDIKID

-117 GTGPDLFGLTTGPM
+117 GTGPDLFGLTTGTM
-131 KEQYAPFAEE
+131 TEQYAPFAED
-141 MRALA
+141 M
-146 DANWSGWSDI
+146 SGLGDEYWSDWKDT
-156 ISENAVEQCST
+156 ISETAVEQCTT
-167 EDGSVVGMPLLV
+167 EDGTVAGMPLLV

-188 KTLMDECGIESV
+188 KTLMDECGIEKV
-200 PKTYEELK
+200 PTTYEELK

-223 VGAADDWINSD
+223 AGAADDWVNSD
-234 IFVQLSNE
+234 WFVQISNE

-249 AADKGERPWTDQC
+249 EAEKGERPWTDQC
-262 FVDTMTAWQQMFND
+262 FVDTMTAWQNLFND
-276 GIFEEGAL
+276 GIFEDGAL

-310 HLGPT
+310 HLGPI
-315 SPTNSEIEGTEIANN
+315 SPSNSEIQGTEIGNQG
-330 KDVIG
+330 DTIG

-340 SVVEDGTICG
+340 SMSEDGKICG
-350 TAGVDVMMAVNKDCK
+350 TSGVDIMLAVNKDCK

-373 VEYMAN
+373 VQFMAD
-379 GEGQQYWVNKLQGA
+379 GDGQQYWVNYLQGA
-393 PVSKEISYTGT
+393 PVSKNISYTGT

-437 AIQIA
+437 AIQVA

-449 ADPATELQTVQDV
+449 ADPADELKTVQDV

>member
-1 MEGGFIMKNFKK
+1 MKNFKK
-13 IVAVMTAA
+13 IVAIMAAA
-21 MMMAGCLA
+21 MMTVGCLS
-29 GCGSDAASDGAA
+29 GCGSDASSEETA
-41 DAPAGESTSETQAEA
+41 DTPAQETGDEAQAEA
-56 PAEGETGGDEVTLT
+56 PAESEAGGEEVTLT

-146 DANWSGWSDI
+146 DANWSGWSDV

-208 DAAAKAKEKGYVCVA
+208 DAAAKAKEHGYVCVA

-249 AADKGERPWTDQC
+249 AADRGERPWTDQC

-295 YFFARKSIFFLTGSW
+295 YFFARKSVFFLTGSW

-330 KDVIG
+330 NDVIG

-340 SVVEDGTICG
+340 SVVDDGKICG
-350 TAGVDVMMAVNKDCK
+350 TAGVDVMMAVNRDCK

-427 RKLSNSEVET
+427 RKLTNSEVET

-449 ADPATELQTVQDV
+449 ADPAAELQGVQDV

>member
-1 MEGGFIMKNFKK
+1 MKNFKK
-13 IVAVMTAA
+13 IVAVMAAA
-21 MMMAGCLA
+21 MMTVGCLA
-29 GCGSDAASDGAA
+29 GCGSDAPSGETAET
-41 DAPAGESTSETQAEA
+41 PAQEAGDEAQTEA
-56 PAEGETGGDEVTLT
+56 PAESEAGGDEVTLT

-200 PKTYEELK
+200 PRTYEELK
-208 DAAAKAKEKGYVCVA
+208 DAAEKAKAKGYVCVA

-249 AADKGERPWTDQC
+249 EADRGERSWTDQC

-295 YFFARKSIFFLTGSW
+295 YFFARKSVFFLTGSW

-330 KDVIG
+330 NDVIG

-340 SVVEDGTICG
+340 SVVDDGKICG
-350 TAGVDVMMAVNKDCK
+350 TAGVDVMMAVNRDCK

-449 ADPATELQTVQDV
+449 ADPAAELQGVQDV